1 MSNYDSTNRARRITN
16 KTLSEPSFIFF
27 SLSLALSIRVFCVT
41 IREMDSGRTRCLRD
55 SMYIYFVFFDIAE
68 LNWRRYLGGFHW
80 AGEECILY
88 VFSSCIFI
96 KEGWFWY
103 GVNDSFELFYMQFKL
118 IETLL
123 KFKFIVFPKF
133 EFQTSSRKFLSP
145 KRKINPLYTSF
156 HYSFTLF
163 AHSRG
168 RIHRGWS
175 KCKTI

>member
-80 AGEECILY
+80 LVESVCILFVY
-88 VFSSCIFI
+88 FYKRRMILVWRKRFI
-96 KEGWFWY
+96 RIILY
-103 GVNDSFELFYMQFKL
+103 AIQINRNSFEVQVYR
-118 IETLL
+118 LL
-123 KFKFIVFPKF
+123 EI
-133 EFQTSSRKFLSP
+133 
-145 KRKINPLYTSF
+145 
-156 HYSFTLF
+156 
-163 AHSRG
+163 
-168 RIHRGWS
+168 
-175 KCKTI
+175 